1 VKDPPGGY
9 LLSTPT
15 RPPSVLGHPA
25 HGRSTLD
32 DRSPM
37 TVPHRGENRIVT
49 RPGQRRH
56 DRRIVELAE
65 VGVLYRLFCPRQTT
79 LEAAAA
85 PSRP

>member
-1 VKDPPGGY
+1 
-9 LLSTPT
+9 
-15 RPPSVLGHPA
+15 
-25 HGRSTLD
+25 
-32 DRSPM
+32 M

-56 DRRIVELAE
+56 DQRIVELAE